1 MIVASPDIV
10 LTRIDNRLVHGQ
22 VGVVW
27 TSSVGAN
34 LLLVANDDTAN
45 DDLQQQLMAATA
57 ETSGVG
63 IRFWTI
69 DKTIKNISRA
79 SASQHIFLIVRN
91 PQDARRLVEGGV
103 PIRNLN
109 IGNMHF
115 SSGKKQVTKYTYMDE
130 QDKADLKACAESG
143 VNVYIQETPEDK
155 KIPVEE
161 VI

>member
-1 MIVASPDIV
+1 MSEPDIV

-34 LLLVANDDTAN
+34 LLLVANDDTAK
-45 DDLQQQLMAATA
+45 DELQQSLMAATA
-57 ETSGVG
+57 DTSGVG

-69 DKTIKNISRA
+69 DKTVTTVHKA
-79 SASQHIFLIVRN
+79 SAKQHIFLIVRN

-103 PIRNLN
+103 PIHQLN

-115 SSGKKQVTKYTYMDE
+115 SEGKEHITKYTYMDE
-130 QDKADLKACAESG
+130 QDKEDLKFIAAQG
-143 VNVYIQETPEDK
+143 VDVFIQETPDDK
-155 KIPVEE
+155 KQPINEG
-161 VI
+161 I

>member
-1 MIVASPDIV
+1 MSEPDIV

-27 TSSVGAN
+27 TSSLGAN
-34 LLLVANDDTAN
+34 LLLVANDDTAK
-45 DDLQQQLMAATA
+45 DELQQSLMAATA
-57 ETSGVG
+57 DSSGVG

-69 DKTIKNISRA
+69 DKTISTVHKA
-79 SASQHIFLIVRN
+79 SARQHIFLIVRN

-103 PIRNLN
+103 PIHQLN

-115 SSGKKQVTKYTYMDE
+115 SEGKEHITKYTYMDA
-130 QDKADLKACAESG
+130 QDKEDLKFIAAQG
-143 VNVYIQETPEDK
+143 VDVFIQETPDDK
-155 KIPVEE
+155 KQPIDE

>member
-1 MIVASPDIV
+1 MSEPDIV

-34 LLLVANDDTAN
+34 LLLVANDDTAK
-45 DDLQQQLMAATA
+45 DELQQSLMAATA
-57 ETSGVG
+57 DTSGVG

-69 DKTIKNISRA
+69 DKTVTTVHKA
-79 SASQHIFLIVRN
+79 SAKQHIFLIVRN

-103 PIRNLN
+103 PIHQLN

-115 SSGKKQVTKYTYMDE
+115 SEGKEHITKYTYMDE
-130 QDKADLKACAESG
+130 QDKEDLKFIAAQG
-143 VNVYIQETPEDK
+143 VDVFIQETPDDK
-155 KIPVEE
+155 KQPINE

>member
-1 MIVASPDIV
+1 MSEPDIV

-34 LLLVANDDTAN
+34 LLLVANDDTAK
-45 DDLQQQLMAATA
+45 DELQQSLMAATA
-57 ETSGVG
+57 DTSGVG

-69 DKTIKNISRA
+69 DKTVTTVHKA
-79 SASQHIFLIVRN
+79 SAKQHIFLIVRN

-103 PIRNLN
+103 PIHQLN

-115 SSGKKQVTKYTYMDE
+115 SEGKEHITKYTYMNE
-130 QDKADLKACAESG
+130 QDKADLKFIAAQG
-143 VNVYIQETPEDK
+143 VDVFIQETPDDK
-155 KIPVEE
+155 KQPINE

>member
-1 MIVASPDIV
+1 MSEPDIV

-34 LLLVANDDTAN
+34 LLLVANDDTAK
-45 DDLQQQLMAATA
+45 DELQQSLMAATA
-57 ETSGVG
+57 DTSGVG

-69 DKTIKNISRA
+69 DKTVTTVHKA
-79 SASQHIFLIVRN
+79 SAKQHIFLIVRN

-103 PIRNLN
+103 PIHQLN

-115 SSGKKQVTKYTYMDE
+115 SEGKEHITKYTYMDE
-130 QDKADLKACAESG
+130 QDKEDLKFIAAQG
-143 VNVYIQETPEDK
+143 VDVFIQETPDDK
-155 KIPVEE
+155 KQSINE